1 MFIIHDKIDE
11 YLECSRYINWQD
23 ESILKKAR
31 QLASVNNGEIELIKR
46 TYHFVRDEIKH
57 SWDAQDRRITISA
70 TDVLHEKVGIC
81 WAKSNLLAAL
91 LRANKIPA
99 GICYQR
105 LTFGKNPE
113 SGYCIHALNA
123 VYLADFNKWIR
134 LDARGNKDG
143 VNAEMCLEHEQLAF
157 PVRPELGEIDYNE
170 IYAKPLQITINVL
183 ESSADALE
191 MYLNSLPDRI

>member
-1 MFIIHDKIDE
+1 MFVIHDEMDK
-11 YLECSRYINWQD
+11 YLECSRYINWKD
-23 ESILKKAR
+23 KSILQKAR
-31 QLASVNNGEIELIKR
+31 QLASTSDDKIELIKR
-46 TYHFVRDEIKH
+46 TYHFVRDDIKH
-57 SWDAQDRRITISA
+57 SWDIQDRRITISA
-70 TDVLHEKVGIC
+70 TDVLREKVGIC

-91 LRANKIPA
+91 LRANKIPV

-123 VYLADFNKWIR
+123 VYLADFNRWIR

>member
-1 MFIIHDKIDE
+1 MFIIHDEIDK
-11 YLECSRYINWQD
+11 YLEYSRYINWQD
-23 ESILKKAR
+23 ESVLQKAR
-31 QLASVNNGEIELIKR
+31 QLASASDDNIELIKR
-46 TYHFVRDEIKH
+46 TYHFVRDDIKH
-57 SWDAQDRRITISA
+57 SWDIQDRRITISA
-70 TDVLHEKVGIC
+70 TDVLREKVGIC

-105 LTFGKNPE
+105 LTFAKNPE

-157 PVRPELGEIDYNE
+157 PVRPELGEIDYKE
-170 IYAKPLQITINVL
+170 IYAEPLPITINVL
-183 ESSADALE
+183 KSSKDALE
-191 MYLNSLPDRI
+191 MYLHSLPDRI